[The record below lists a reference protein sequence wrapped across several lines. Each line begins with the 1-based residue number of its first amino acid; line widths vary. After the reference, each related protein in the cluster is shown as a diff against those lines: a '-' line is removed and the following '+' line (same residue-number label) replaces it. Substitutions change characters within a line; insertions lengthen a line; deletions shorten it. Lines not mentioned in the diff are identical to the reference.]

1 MLILSIK
8 DIKIY
13 RLINSFIYID
23 LINNDFVN
31 YLIINFNFNK
41 SDIIINIK
49 IKNLDLIFRRK

>member
-23 LINNDFVN
+23 LINDDFIN
-31 YLIINFNFNK
+31 YLTA
-41 SDIIINIK
+41 
-49 IKNLDLIFRRK
+49 NLNLY